1 MIKIAHDNE
10 IPGSPFSFSTYGR
23 SIEIFVPCYRYDMTL
38 EFKEAIFGTEK
49 EFEAT
54 HLETCSTCSGSGAKS
69 GSSRKGC
76 QTCGGVGQV
85 VQSSQTPFGTFSQV
99 NKICVLAA

>member
-1 MIKIAHDNE
+1 LSIFSIYGGLIKA
-10 IPGSPFSFSTYGR
+10 
-23 SIEIFVPCYRYDMTL
+23 FVSGYRYDMTL

-49 EFEAT
+49 EFEAM

-99 NKICVLAA
+99 NR

>member
-1 MIKIAHDNE
+1 
-10 IPGSPFSFSTYGR
+10 
-23 SIEIFVPCYRYDMTL
+23 MTL

-49 EFEAT
+49 EFEAA
-54 HLETCSTCSGSGAKS
+54 HLETCSTCSGTGAKS

-99 NKICVLAA
+99 NYLHL